1 MKVDEARNLLVLA
14 GTSQELATM
23 LDVVKT
29 FDVDWLAGMSYGFFN
44 LNYVDAKTVET
55 ELSAILADPKS
66 PLAGVIR
73 LVPLPRLN
81 TILVITPQPK
91 YLQSVET
98 WIKRLDIG
106 GTSAGR
112 RIYVYDVQ
120 NGRAEDLARSLTR
133 ILSLPSG
140 ADDSSSAGRG
150 LSNTGTSGQFGL
162 GSGSGLG
169 SASSFGSGFSPG
181 SNTGTVAPSASGG
194 LPLSSSTAAS
204 NGFQSGSAKS
214 GDLRIVANNDS
225 NALMILA
232 NPAEFSVI
240 EAALQ
245 RLDAPSRQV
254 LIEASLA
261 EVTLTDELRYGVQW
275 SYSGKNGP
283 VTLSDAGKI
292 TQSFPGLSFL
302 YTGSTSISAVLNALE
317 SVTKVRVISSP
328 KLVTL
333 NNHQAQLQVGDQ
345 VPVTTQSAVST
356 STSDAPIVNSVAM
369 RDTGVILEVTP
380 RVNKNGLVQLDISQ
394 ELSNSIPTTTSN
406 IDSPTIQER
415 KFSSTVVVKNGDT
428 VALGGLITEDVT
440 KSRSGVP
447 YLSKVPLLGGL
458 FRDTHD
464 TKTRTELIL
473 LITPRVMR
481 DDAEFQD
488 VMDDLRNEFQALKK
502 VFKELL
508 LSGLAATV
516 AYIARV
522 EAVLTRRAFDLAR
535 AQAAADAAIVNTIS
549 KLSDEQVSRHTPLG
563 VSQSWE
569 FDGLPITITVSNEA
583 GRIDVNTASDELLL
597 AFLQIQGLTKD
608 AASILVA
615 ELRNRQE
622 TSPEALGHAVST
634 RDLPISIDALHPT
647 LLETTE
653 ELRQIP
659 GWREQNLNCWL
670 DSLTVFS
677 GRSDVAATDGTPGAL
692 SALRWMNAHRPDGS
706 DEPVSASVQRPDS
719 TRSVLGEVVRIR
731 ASATILDVTA
741 SSEWIG
747 RLTGDV
753 GRPMLTMRW
762 DQGRQRASTESCSAK
777 L

>member
-1 MKVDEARNLLVLA
+1 MRVPLKAFERCITPAILLGAAFTLCGCLTPPARVPAPGHLTVPAKDGADHSSVIAVPETSTGTAATRANALYAGTGQLTANATAQTAAPTQAPAVDNGIQLAFTDVDISQVVGSVVGEALGFNYSIDPSVKGTMSLRSTRPLSSEELLPALESALRIQDLALVKVKDTYHVVPMKEAPRRVTSINPPSDRNQPGFAIEIVPLQFTSAAEMEKVLLPFAPAGGVMKTDEARNLLVLA

-23 LDVVKT
+23 LDVVRT

-55 ELSAILADPKS
+55 ELSAIFADPKS

-106 GTSAGR
+106 GTTAGR

-120 NGRAEDLARSLTR
+120 NGRAEDLARSLTH

-140 ADDSSSAGRG
+140 SDESAGRG
-150 LSNTGTSGQFGL
+150 YSNTSTASQFGL
-162 GSGSGLG
+162 GGGSGSASGLG
-169 SASSFGSGFSPG
+169 SRSSFGSSSGFG
-181 SNTGTVAPSASGG
+181 SGTDMAALSGGGG
-194 LPLSSSTAAS
+194 LPTSSSNASS
-204 NGFQSGSAKS
+204 NGYQNGSGKA

-225 NALMILA
+225 NSLLILA

-245 RLDAPSRQV
+245 RLDSPSRQV

-275 SYSGKNGP
+275 TFSGKNGP
-283 VTLSDAGKI
+283 VTLSDTGKI
-292 TQSFPGLSFL
+292 EQSFPGLSFL
-302 YTGSTSISAVLNALE
+302 FTGSTNISAVLNALE

-333 NNHQAQLQVGDQ
+333 NNHEAQLQVGDQ

-356 STSDAPIVNSVAM
+356 SASGAPIVNSVAM
-369 RDTGVILEVTP
+369 RDTGVILQVTP

-394 ELSNSIPTTTSN
+394 ELSNSVPTTTSN

-415 KFSSTVVVKNGDT
+415 KLSTTVVVKNGDT
-428 VALGGLITEDVT
+428 VALGGLITENVT

-447 YLSKVPLLGGL
+447 YLSKIPALGGL

-502 VFKELL
+502 VFK
-508 LSGLAATV
+508 A
-516 AYIARV
+516 
-522 EAVLTRRAFDLAR
+522 
-535 AQAAADAAIVNTIS
+535 
-549 KLSDEQVSRHTPLG
+549 P
-563 VSQSWE
+563 
-569 FDGLPITITVSNEA
+569 
-583 GRIDVNTASDELLL
+583 
-597 AFLQIQGLTKD
+597 
-608 AASILVA
+608 
-615 ELRNRQE
+615 
-622 TSPEALGHAVST
+622 
-634 RDLPISIDALHPT
+634 
-647 LLETTE
+647 
-653 ELRQIP
+653 
-659 GWREQNLNCWL
+659 EQNK
-670 DSLTVFS
+670 
-677 GRSDVAATDGTPGAL
+677 P
-692 SALRWMNAHRPDGS
+692 
-706 DEPVSASVQRPDS
+706 
-719 TRSVLGEVVRIR
+719 
-731 ASATILDVTA
+731 
-741 SSEWIG
+741 
-747 RLTGDV
+747 
-753 GRPMLTMRW
+753 
-762 DQGRQRASTESCSAK
+762 
-777 L
+777 